1 MTRDLTYAVRMLI
14 KTPAFAIIAILAVAL
29 GIGASTVS
37 FSIVNAVL
45 LRPFPLMQNQ
55 ERLVFLTQF
64 FTKTAENDN
73 GMSFPD
79 YLEIK
84 KQATTLEGFGA
95 WQEATFI
102 ITNGEK
108 PDRFLGAHMSAE
120 TFSFLGV
127 QPIMGRQF
135 RPEEDNLNAP
145 PVALLGYH
153 VWQNL
158 FGADPAIVGR
168 EVPINGRQVTVI
180 GVMPKG
186 WRFPEECDI
195 WMPLQMDEKDNP
207 RGNYFLA
214 SVGLLKP
221 GVSIQKARA
230 ELEAIAGRIAA
241 EHPATNT
248 GCSIRIKTFRE
259 EMVEEAKTLT
269 LLIMGA
275 VIFVHLIACANV
287 ANLLLARA
295 ATRTKEVAIRCALG
309 ASRAQIV
316 RGLLTESLVL
326 GFAGSV
332 LGLLF
337 AVWGIDLMV
346 KAIPVEI
353 PFWITFELDWRV
365 FAFALGTGVLSSVVF
380 GLVPALQASK
390 PQLVDSL
397 KEGGRS
403 GAAGAKGQRVRNGLV
418 VAEVALAL
426 ILLIGAGLML
436 RSFMAIQNSDLGID
450 PKKTLTF
457 RVGLPPVQYPDK
469 QVAGRFFEQLIPK
482 LAGISGVEAA
492 GATTSLPAS
501 GNIGTDAVV
510 LKGDEE
516 PKQLQDSRQART
528 ATITPGY
535 LQATRISLLRG
546 RDFTAADNKDAPR
559 VALIDERAA
568 NIWSPNQDPIGQQV
582 RGYERTGEP
591 AEWATIIGVVRHV
604 IYDQRDKKRILPMV
618 YTAAYQKPE
627 SFMSVTVRT
636 MSDPK
641 SFVNVARE
649 AVLSVNKDIPIYRVF
664 TMEEVVAESFWEKKF
679 FGKMFAIFAALALFL
694 AAIGLYGVMA
704 YSVRQRTQEIGVR
717 MALGAQAADVLR
729 LVTGQGLRLIV
740 IGLVIGFVGS
750 YFLTKLMASS
760 IEVSAHDPLSFAIVG
775 MLLFTVGLIACYIPA
790 RWAMRLNPLEALR
803 HE

>member
-1 MTRDLTYAVRMLI
+1 MLI
-14 KTPAFAIIAILAVAL
+14 KTPAFAVIAILAVAL
-29 GIGASTVS
+29 GIGASTTS

-45 LRPFPLMQNQ
+45 LRPFPLIQNQ
-55 ERLVFLTQF
+55 DRLVYLTQYF
-64 FTKTAENDN
+64 KKTADQDA

-79 YLEIK
+79 FLEIK

-95 WQEATFI
+95 WQDATFI

-127 QPIMGRQF
+127 QPIIGRQF

-145 PVALLGYH
+145 PVALIGYH

-158 FGADPAIVGR
+158 FGGDPAIVGR
-168 EVPINGRQVTVI
+168 QVPINGRQVTIV
-180 GVMPKG
+180 GVMPQN
-186 WRFPEECDI
+186 WRFPERNDI
-195 WMPLQMDEKDNP
+195 WMPLQMDEKDNV
-207 RGNYFLA
+207 RGNFFLGGVA
-214 SVGLLKP
+214 LLKK
-221 GVSIQKARA
+221 GVSVEKARA
-230 ELEAIAGRIAA
+230 ELQAIAGRLAA

-248 GCSIRIKTFRE
+248 GCSVRLKTWRE
-259 EMVEEAKTLT
+259 EMVEEAKALT

-287 ANLLLARA
+287 ANLLLARG
-295 ATRTKEVAIRCALG
+295 ATKTREVAIRCALG
-309 ASRAQIV
+309 ASRGQVV
-316 RGLLTESLVL
+316 RGLLAESLVI
-326 GFAGSV
+326 GFAGSA
-332 LGLLF
+332 LGLLL

-346 KAIPVEI
+346 RAIPVEV
-353 PFWITFELDWRV
+353 PFWISFELDWRV

-403 GAAGAKGQRVRNGLV
+403 GAGGAKGQRVRNGLV

-426 ILLIGAGLML
+426 TLLIGAGLMV
-436 RSFMAIQNSDLGID
+436 RSFMAMQKADLGID
-450 PKKTLTF
+450 PKNMLTF

-482 LAGISGVEAA
+482 LAAVSGVEVA
-492 GATTSLPAS
+492 GATTSLPAT
-501 GNIGTDAVV
+501 GNIGSDAIV
-510 LKGDEE
+510 LKGDPEAIL
-516 PKQLQDSRQART
+516 LQDARQART

-535 LQATRISLLRG
+535 LQTARINLLRG
-546 RDFTAADNKDAPR
+546 RDFTAADNKDMPR
-559 VALIDERAA
+559 VVLIDEIAA
-568 NIWSPNQDPIGQQV
+568 TVWFPNQDPIGQQL
-582 RGYERTGEP
+582 RGFPKPGEP
-591 AEWATIIGVVRHV
+591 PEWATIIGVVRNAV
-604 IYDQRDKKRILPMV
+604 YVRREKKRILPMV
-618 YTAAYQKPE
+618 YTCAYQQPE
-627 SFMSVTVRT
+627 SFMSVMMRT
-636 MSDPK
+636 RSDPN

-649 AVLSVNKDIPIYRVF
+649 TVLSVNKDIPIYRVQ
-664 TMEEVVAESFWEKKF
+664 TMESVVAESYWESKF
-679 FGKMFAIFAALALFL
+679 FGNLFAIFAALALFL
-694 AAIGLYGVMA
+694 AALGLYGVMA

-717 MALGAQAADVLR
+717 MALGAQARDVLR

-740 IGLVIGFVGS
+740 IGLVIGFIS
-750 YFLTKLMASS
+750 AYFLTKLMASS
-760 IEVSAHDPLSFAIVG
+760 LEIPAHDPFSFAIVG
-775 MLLFTVGLIACYIPA
+775 LLLFTVGLIACYIPA

>member
-1 MTRDLTYAVRMLI
+1 MTRDFTYAVRMLI
-14 KTPAFAIIAILAVAL
+14 KTPGFAIIAILAVAL

-55 ERLVFLTQF
+55 ERLVFLTQY

-95 WQEATFI
+95 WQNATFI

-108 PDRFLGAHMSAE
+108 PERFLGAHMSAD

-127 QPIMGRQF
+127 QPILGRQF

-153 VWQNL
+153 VWLNL
-158 FGADPAIVGR
+158 FGGDPALIGR
-168 EVPINGRQVTVI
+168 QVPINGRQVTVI

-195 WMPLQMDEKDNP
+195 WMPLQLSEKDNP
-207 RGNYFLA
+207 RANYFLA
-214 SVGLLKP
+214 SVGVLQK
-221 GVSIQKARA
+221 GVSIEKSRA
-230 ELEAIAGRIAA
+230 ELQAIAGRIAA

-248 GCSIRIKTFRE
+248 GCNIRIIPCRE
-259 EMVEEAKTLT
+259 KMVEEAKALT

-295 ATRTKEVAIRCALG
+295 ATRTREVAIRCALG
-309 ASRAQIV
+309 ASRPQIV
-316 RGLLTESLVL
+316 RGLLIESLVL

-568 NIWSPNQDPIGQQV
+568 NIWYPNQDPIGQQV
-582 RGYERTGEP
+582 RGYQRTGEP
-591 AEWATIIGVVRHV
+591 AEWATIIGIVRHV

-679 FGKMFAIFAALALFL
+679 FGNMFAIFAALALFL

-729 LVTGQGLRLIV
+729 LITGQGLRLIV

-775 MLLFTVGLIACYIPA
+775 MLLFTVGLIACYLPA
-790 RWAMRLNPLEALR
+790 RSAMRLNPLEALR